1 MAFLSENAGFAA
13 LCKEHGVVFIG
24 PPAEVIS
31 NMGDKDAARR
41 LMKQNNVPT
50 TPGTDILRNAQEAKE
65 AAANIGYPVLIKAS
79 AGGGGKASA

>member
-1 MAFLSENAGFAA
+1 M
-13 LCKEHGVVFIG
+13 VFIG

-79 AGGGGKASA
+79 AGGGGKGIRLIEREEGHGARL